1 MKPLPPF
8 RFSHSQ
14 QTKNRVWDGRVENT
28 EFDKRCRIPGGGKN
42 QISGG
47 APILNFSVLAVGRP
61 FEVGRV
67 PRPVIFMKRKK
78 FGKSLFCLHHI
89 LPCLLFGTHVCRHY
103 VRNPFVA
110 ASIRDPTP
118 HSPRRKEGGGGTNT
132 FPTVT
137 F

>member
-89 LPCLLFGTHVCRHY
+89 LPCLLFGTHVGITYGILLSLRQFATLPLTRRGERRAGAEQTHF
-103 VRNPFVA
+103 PP
-110 ASIRDPTP
+110 S
-118 HSPRRKEGGGGTNT
+118 HSR
-132 FPTVT
+132 
-137 F
+137 

>member
-1 MKPLPPF
+1 MTNDAAF
-8 RFSHSQ
+8 Q
-14 QTKNRVWDGRVENT
+14 GE
-28 EFDKRCRIPGGGKN
+28 GKN
-42 QISGG
+42 QISGD

-67 PRPVIFMKRKK
+67 PRPVIFMKRMK

-132 FPTVT
+132 FPPVT
-137 F
+137 FWMGKKLFPLEKSVPFFSFETRMVS

>member
-28 EFDKRCRIPGGGKN
+28 EFDKRCRIPGGGKKPN
-42 QISGG
+42 FGGCSDFKFLRLGRRPSIRSG
-47 APILNFSVLAVGRP
+47 ARP
-61 FEVGRV
+61 KTCHIYEKNEVWEE
-67 PRPVIFMKRKK
+67 PLLSP
-78 FGKSLFCLHHI
+78 SHTP
-89 LPCLLFGTHVCRHY
+89 LPFVRYACRHY